1 MRIAVGI
8 LAWAVCSIAAA
19 QAPEQQSATSAP
31 PALDEAVTQAST
43 PEPAATTPLKSGT
56 IYMCKFES
64 NSPLYTLNSSNG
76 AATKIGFTGINQSC
90 TDLAFRKT
98 AASGVQLFGTSF
110 TQLFS
115 INPATGKGKLLPNTY
130 GSSIK
135 DINALVAQSGSGI
148 LFGAGS
154 NAPGEFVEISPTTGK
169 ATKKGELGTGIGSAG
184 DLEFLNGQLYGLV
197 NKSSTGTQTYL
208 AKISLSSKTMG
219 NATNLLLI
227 RRKEGS
233 NLVPLDNVWGLVNK
247 GGVLYAAMETGEV
260 LTISPSTGIAT
271 LKGDNHQAQAGLAIV
286 P

>member
-8 LAWAVCSIAAA
+8 LAWALCSIAAA
-19 QAPEQQSATSAP
+19 QAPEELPAATQ
-31 PALDEAVTQAST
+31 PASDDAVTEAST
-43 PEPAATTPLKSGT
+43 PEPAATTTLKSGT

-64 NSPLYTLNSSNG
+64 DSPLYTLSSSSG

-110 TQLFS
+110 TQLFL

-169 ATKKGELGTGIGSAG
+169 ATKKGELGAGIGSAG

-197 NKSSTGTQTYL
+197 NKSSTGTETYL

-219 NATNLLLI
+219 KATDLLLI

-247 GGVLYAAMETGEV
+247 SGVLYAAMETGEI
-260 LTISPSTGIAT
+260 LTISPSTGLAT
-271 LKGDNHQAQAGLAIV
+271 LKGDNKQKQAGLAIV

>member
-1 MRIAVGI
+1 MRIAIGV
-8 LAWAVCSIAAA
+8 LAWSLCSIAAA
-19 QAPEQQSATSAP
+19 QTPHLQ
-31 PALDEAVTQAST
+31 
-43 PEPAATTPLKSGT
+43 PEPAQATADESIPDTATAAPDAAATLKTGT

-64 NSPLYTLNSSNG
+64 NSPLYTLNPANG
-76 AATKIGFTGINQSC
+76 AATKIGYTYINQSC

-110 TQLFS
+110 TQLFL
-115 INPATGKGKLLPNTY
+115 INPATGRGKFLPNTY

-148 LFGAGS
+148 LYGAGS
-154 NAPGEFVEISPTTGK
+154 QAPGEFVEISPTTGK
-169 ATKKGELGTGIGSAG
+169 ATKKGELGSGIGSAG

-197 NKSSTGTQTYL
+197 NKSGTGTETYL
-208 AKISLSSKTMG
+208 AKISLNAKTMG
-219 NATNLLLI
+219 KATDLLLI

-233 NLVPLDNVWGLVNK
+233 NLVALDNVWGLVNRS
-247 GGVLYAAMETGEV
+247 GVLYAAMETGEL

-271 LKGDNHQAQAGLAIV
+271 LKGDNKQAQAGLAIV